1 MKSVCSCN
9 EMPEFSHPQMEV
21 GDTWRVFRIMAE
33 FVESFEAMGHCQ
45 KLVTIFGSA
54 RTKPSDAFYKE
65 AEKLA
70 ALLVKND
77 YGVVTG
83 GGGGIM
89 EAGNKGAF
97 EANGPSIGLNIDLP
111 FEQKPNEY
119 QNIDLSFRYFFI
131 RKVCF
136 LKYAVATVIFPGGFG
151 TLDELSE
158 AITLAQ
164 TNKINRIPIVLVGKE
179 FWEPLVKWFSDTLLP
194 TNMICEKDL
203 KLINIVDNA
212 GEACDFILQCHQ
224 YGIQNTVKR
233 GL

>member
-1 MKSVCSCN
+1 MKKMCSCD
-9 EMPEFSHPQMEV
+9 EMPEFSHQQMEV

-54 RTKPSDAFYKE
+54 RTQSTDIFYKE

-70 ALLVKND
+70 ALLVEND

-97 EANGPSIGLNIDLP
+97 EAKGLSIGLNIDLP
-111 FEQKPNEY
+111 FEQKPNEF
-119 QNIDLSFRYFFI
+119 QNIELSFRYFFI

-164 TNKINRIPIVLVGKE
+164 TNKINRIPIVLVGKK
-179 FWEPLVKWFSDTLLP
+179 FWNPLVEWFSTTLL
-194 TNMICEKDL
+194 TTGMVSEKDL
-203 KLINIVDNA
+203 KLIHVVDSA
-212 GEACDFILQCHQ
+212 DEACDFIQQCHQ
-224 YGIQNTVKR
+224 YGIQNTVKKS
-233 GL
+233 L